1 MADPID
7 FNQGISRERDITP
20 MQNRFFSEDS
30 TYPMLSGGGKDL
42 NWHLRYQKSVLMPL
56 QEDILKTQKSIMELD
71 QARMAQKKGRQ
82 ERRMQR
88 EMTKSIPLIKD
99 RMSEIDRIVDP
110 NDKKSAFNDLQLEFA
125 NSITKSPVIS
135 NIFQIKNKGIS
146 DQISSDE
153 KEKSKMSGARNS
165 FAQIYLNATMNS
177 RDPQNKFDVDTYNAI
192 KFGDAPLSDYQDIVQ
207 KSVQM
212 SDSAKARAS
221 SYDDFKDLQE
231 AELELSLIPHQKA
244 ESLLK
249 GVSTDPESL
258 DNSEPEGAANMD
270 RILRAYL
277 LAHGIQDTDDNR
289 EKVKVK
295 FDTYADIAKATRQK
309 SSLAFQQ
316 VNLAKLKNLEIE
328 RERLIKSTGISVA
341 NPIKNSSPSSK
352 MNYSSSDPEE

>member
-20 MQNRFFSEDS
+20 MKNRFFSEDS
-30 TYPMLSGGGKDL
+30 TYPMLGGGGKDL

-258 DNSEPEGAANMD
+258 DKEQEGPANMD

-289 EKVKVK
+289 GKVIGK
-295 FDTYADIAKATRQK
+295 FDNYADIAKATRQK